1 MKVPNDN
8 PESGTYTVHD
18 PLTRISSSG
27 RTFENLFDNVAR
39 TRYALGV
46 SSGLD
51 LRKEVEAWVCRD
63 YPGDCTGIDLTKPR
77 KRRLTLS
84 DVINGSRVMMSF
96 VKSGREVVDR
106 AEAERRAQ
114 ICKTCQFNQIF
125 PKALRGR
132 VRSLAG
138 YCKSHHRQ
146 SGYAIRWLTP
156 FLQHLRMPAASCHLA
171 TIGHPMSWSAR
182 GHGQTVQR
190 RPGVLEAMPAIDN
203 PIRYK
208 LT

>member
-8 PESGTYTVHD
+8 PESGTYTVYD

-114 ICKTCQFNQIF
+114 ICKTCPFNIIF
-125 PKALRGR
+125 PKPCAGVCGELLNIVKVITGNQGTQYDG
-132 VRSLAG
+132 SLHSCSVCG
-138 YCKSHHRQ
+138 C
-146 SGYAIRWLTP
+146 
-156 FLQHLRMPAASCHLA
+156 FLQAAIWLPLETQC
-171 TIGHPMSWSAR
+171 
-182 GHGQTVQR
+182 Q
-190 RPGVLEAMPAIDN
+190 GVPPEMAKQFTAIPNCWKAGCASPVDN
-203 PIRYK
+203 QPI
-208 LT
+208 TS

>member
-77 KRRLTLS
+77 KHRVTLS
-84 DVINGSRVMMSF
+84 DVINGTKVMMAL
-96 VKSGREVVDR
+96 VASGREVVDR
-106 AEAERRAQ
+106 TEAERRAQ
-114 ICKTCQFNQIF
+114 ICMKCEFNQIF
-125 PKALRGR
+125 PKPCAGVCGALLDIVKVITGNQGTQYDG
-132 VRSLAG
+132 SLHACG
-138 YCKSHHRQ
+138 ICHC
-146 SGYAIRWLTP
+146 
-156 FLQHLRMPAASCHLA
+156 FLQSAVWLPLTTQCH
-171 TIGHPMSWSAR
+171 
-182 GHGQTVQR
+182 
-190 RPGVLEAMPAIDN
+190 GVSEDMAKQFSSVKGCWKQCLPSVDN
-203 PIRYK
+203 PTVTI
-208 LT
+208 